1 MAEDARE
8 TLMPTTNPFSTDPGA
23 TSEMRDL
30 GMSCKLH
37 AFPSYLPRAFTARPW
52 ERFPVRS
59 TCCNAG
65 KRSDGG
71 ALFPEG

>member
-1 MAEDARE
+1 MAEDARK
-8 TLMPTTNPFSTDPGA
+8 TFMATTNPFSTDPGA

-52 ERFPVRS
+52 DRFPN
-59 TCCNAG
+59 TFHTP
-65 KRSDGG
+65 
-71 ALFPEG
+71 L